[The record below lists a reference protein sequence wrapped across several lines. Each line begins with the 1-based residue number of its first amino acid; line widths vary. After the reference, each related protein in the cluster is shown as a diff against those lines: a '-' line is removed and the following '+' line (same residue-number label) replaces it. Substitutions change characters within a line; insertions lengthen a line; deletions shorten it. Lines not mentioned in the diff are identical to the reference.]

1 MRCALMLR
9 YGRAGNRQCFNRIR
23 VLCAHTHDR
32 LATAGHAKHRHDR
45 LQRYGFKRPSGARGF
60 AGSVCRACTF
70 GVSRMTLAQSGRAL
84 ASHAIGRRFESGT
97 SLLWKAQ
104 WSSIGLT
111 RRVSR
116 VRFPLQNTRE
126 RKLPHQEAPRAA
138 PLASSRKMSRHCR
151 SGSHAGSSSRNG
163 AEVRRQAD
171 GVRLPRGGATVP
183 RRRRQGRFHPINSIG
198 HEKVYGR
205 LSREG
210 GRVTPVDYQGGFSRA
225 TDRPCERH

>member
-116 VRFPLQNTRE
+116 VRFPLQTPGA
-126 RKLPHQEAPRAA
+126 KAPSTGSAPR
-138 PLASSRKMSRHCR
+138 
-151 SGSHAGSSSRNG
+151 G
-163 AEVRRQAD
+163 AEGLIREGEPSSPQRR
-171 GVRLPRGGATVP
+171 P
-183 RRRRQGRFHPINSIG
+183 RRTVVPKWGGGSPASGWRPSPPWRRDGPASP
-198 HEKVYGR
+198 
-205 LSREG
+205 
-210 GRVTPVDYQGGFSRA
+210 TPGALPPY
-225 TDRPCERH
+225 